1 MLLKLYSQD
10 GNLKAELQANDSST
24 QDKEIQAG
32 NVLSLGFTLYRYVGI
47 DVNDYV
53 DYMGERYWAIERYQ
67 PEEKSSVEWEYSL
80 QLYGIENL
88 IRRFLVLNDNEA
100 VFSLTARPVD
110 HLRLIVKCINEGMGN
125 TMIFK
130 VGNVEGTDNV
140 VIDYTGK
147 YCNEALKE
155 LAEAVGVE
163 YWFDG
168 ETVNLCRC
176 EFGDLVVI
184 GYGMGLTNLE
194 QDKADN
200 VKFYTRLFPIGSSRN
215 IDRESYGSSRLQLP
229 GGVKYVDSEDLVQ
242 KYGIIHHYE
251 QEAFSGIYP
260 RRVGTVSTVRSE
272 EVQDT
277 NGNPFTIYYFKDDSL
292 PFDPNEYEIGGLV
305 KHVSFQEG
313 SELAGLGTDDDHYF
327 EVNFNSET
335 KEFEIITIW
344 PYDDDRQL
352 PGDTLVPKPGDKYIL
367 WNIRMPDEYYTL
379 AETEYLSAVEEY
391 NRKHTQDV
399 SRYKGPTDHVWIED
413 TGTELTVGCRV
424 RLMSAE
430 YFPELGYR
438 DSRITR
444 ISRNVNLPSQM
455 DLEISDALGN
465 GTMAKIDDAINEAK
479 SYAGSILGGV
489 NVPDII
495 RSWDNKKPTDNN
507 IYSARRSHKEFLSKQ
522 NDDTAYGRMTFDK
535 ESTFRNGFGSDNFSS
550 GELGSG
556 YHMGRYGNTNDSYL
570 EIDRLLVRKMAYFV
584 ELAVKRLSHVGGSI
598 MVSPADL
605 TISNVEVLDDVYRCY
620 VDLTDGHSTINIS
633 EWEEGD
639 LARCQ
644 TFNVTQAT
652 YYWRAVENVDYVNGY
667 VDLSITDCDRGSGI
681 PKRGD
686 VLVVVGNKTDSTRQ
700 NAIEISSTGSSSP
713 SIKIY
718 HGIDS
723 YSLDEKDATSFEYDT
738 TTGRMKMVVYG
749 DMYVGNREGTNY
761 IKYDQTNGV
770 QIRAN
775 AISMKVT
782 EQGQDVYKGIEKI
795 IEEISQQGDGSFIV
809 WRSET
814 DDEPSSESE
823 PESAWT
829 TDEVRS
835 EHVGDVYLNSEG
847 LCWEYKY
854 NPVSGYFWDIVSDQ
868 YLIESLRKVREKAR
882 CFAGTYGTD
891 TPTSGE
897 YSKNDLWVKASYST
911 TYTNDLLVCVR
922 NGSWDNFSITDWAL
936 AANYSSEIQD
946 AIDAINDFK
955 TEVQAQVD
963 GKADSYYQSTDPSES
978 WTDLESHVGDLWYNT
993 ETKTSS
999 VWGLDETDNEYK
1011 WIESSVDLTPIMHK
1025 YDGKASIFYGDSE
1038 SHPTVPYNAH
1048 DFWLLSNPVT
1058 IVYQDGAKTYDAGT
1072 ILVSLATRD
1081 ENNQYYATDWVD
1093 ILKYTDGKALQM
1105 FIENEWN
1112 PFVQDVSEQLDGVAE
1127 SFITTSNEDPSEAWT
1142 TPEMKANHKGDIW
1155 VQENTGLSF
1164 YWTGETWIQSSISL
1178 SELTDKTDGK
1188 ATIFISIPNQKRTNA
1203 DGEIMDDGYMYRA
1216 NDIWILET
1224 ATAFPVGSKTVTY
1237 EKGTIMVAT
1246 TSNNGNPDT
1255 FSLAHWVKKDCYT
1268 NGMNED
1274 EKNALIE
1281 AGFDFDNN
1289 EFHVYADKFFFRN
1302 RSSQS
1307 PTNVAVFEE
1316 VGGKGYIRTDMIHAD
1331 EIVTNKV
1338 VARDA
1343 DGHILS
1349 IYNGNGNGTIVY
1361 YYPDGSKMKEDLFT
1375 YTKDETT
1382 GEDKISGMITRYYN
1396 PDGTIAWYVNQSGDI
1411 EKNLHYY
1418 WNILGDCGVATSPNL
1433 SSLASLVR
1441 ASWSTKVP
1449 TANIKK
1455 LCQFYSDTYDP
1466 NMYAYNGLTCYG
1478 NHSGVTPDHSSVTG
1492 TEVTGYVTGS
1502 LGLEED
1508 VFLDDS
1514 DNDVILTGYYFE
1526 HFNNGKSDSIEYFVA
1541 TNGTVWNGQTHRQVN
1556 V

>member
-24 QDKEIQAG
+24 QDKEIQAD
-32 NVLSLGFTLYRYVGI
+32 NVLSLGFTLYQYVGI

-53 DYMGERYWAIERYQ
+53 DYMGERYWVIERYQ
-67 PEEKSSVEWEYSL
+67 PEEKSSVEWEYNL
-80 QLYGIENL
+80 QLYGIESL

-100 VFSLTARPVD
+100 VFSLTAHPVD

-125 TMIFK
+125 TTIFK
-130 VGNVEGTDNV
+130 VGSVEGTDNV

-155 LAEAVGVE
+155 LADAVGVE
-163 YWFDG
+163 YWFEDD
-168 ETVNLCRC
+168 TVNLCRC

-277 NGNPFTIYYFKDDSL
+277 NGNPFTIYYFKDDAL

-379 AETEYLSAVEEY
+379 AETEFLNAVEGY
-391 NRKHTQDV
+391 NRKHILDV

-413 TGTELTVGCRV
+413 TGTELGVGRRV

-556 YHMGRYGNTNDSYL
+556 YHMGKYGNTNDSYL
-570 EIDRLLVRKMAYFV
+570 EIDRLLVRKMAYYV
-584 ELAVKRLSHVGGSI
+584 SLAIKRLDHVGGSVG
-598 MVSPADL
+598 VSPADL

-620 VDLTDGHSTINIS
+620 VDLTDGHSKINI
-633 EWEEGD
+633 EDWQVGD

-644 TFNVTQAT
+644 TFNVNQAT
-652 YYWRAVENVDYVNGY
+652 YYWRAVDNVDYQNGY
-667 VDLSITDCDRGSGI
+667 VDLSIEDCDAGSGI

-686 VLVVVGNKTDSTRQ
+686 VLVAVGNKTDATRQ
-700 NAIEISSTGSSSP
+700 NFIEISSTGSSSP

-723 YSLDEKDATSFEYDT
+723 YSLDKKDATSFEYDP

-749 DMYVGNREGTNY
+749 DMYVGDRLQKNY
-761 IKYDQTNGV
+761 IKYDQDGGV
-770 QIRAN
+770 QMRVN
-775 AISMKVT
+775 SFSLRVTDSEGQTSYKAID
-782 EQGQDVYKGIEKI
+782 EI
-795 IEEISQQGDGSFIV
+795 IEEIASQSDGAFLV

-814 DDEPSSESE
+814 YGEPSADSE
-823 PESAWT
+823 PESEWT
-829 TDEVRS
+829 TDEVRD
-835 EHVGDVYLNSEG
+835 EHVGDIYLNAEG
-847 LCWEYKY
+847 LAWEYKY
-854 NPVSGYFWDIVSDQ
+854 NPVSGYFWQEVSDQ
-868 YLIESLRKVREKAR
+868 YLIESLRRVKEKAR

-891 TPTSGE
+891 TPTSGD
-897 YSKNDLWVKASYST
+897 YSKNDLWVKATYQNS
-911 TYTNDLLVCVR
+911 YTNDLLVCIR
-922 NGSWDNFSITDWAL
+922 NGSWDSFNIADWAV
-936 AANYSSEIQD
+936 ATNYSKDIQD
-946 AIDAINDFK
+946 ALDAINTFK
-955 TEVQAQVD
+955 KDVQEQVD
-963 GKADSYYQSTDPSES
+963 GKANSYYQATDPSES
-978 WTDLESHVGDLWYNT
+978 WSNLDEHIGDLWYNT
-993 ETKTSS
+993 STKTSS
-999 VWGLDETDNEYK
+999 VWGKDETVQPIEYK
-1011 WIESSVDLTPIMHK
+1011 WFESSVDLEPFVHK
-1025 YDGKASIFYGDSE
+1025 YDKKASIFYGS
-1038 SHPTVPYNAH
+1038 TVPQVPYSAH
-1048 DFWLLSNPVT
+1048 DFWVLEAPFT
-1058 IVYQDGAKTYDAGT
+1058 IGDKTYDTGT

-1081 ENNQYYATDWVD
+1081 ENSESYATDWVD
-1093 ILKYTDGKALQM
+1093 ILKYTDGKALQV
-1105 FIENEWN
+1105 FIENTYN
-1112 PFVQDVSEQLDGVAE
+1112 PFVQEISEQLDGVAE
-1127 SFITTSNEDPSEAWT
+1127 SFVTTSTTDPSTNWT
-1142 TPEMKANHKGDIW
+1142 DEEKANHKGDIW

-1164 YWTGETWIQSSISL
+1164 YWTGARWIQSSISL
-1178 SELTDKTDGK
+1178 NELTDKTDGK
-1188 ATIFISIPNQKRTNA
+1188 ATIFIAKPENKRTNT
-1203 DGEIMDDGYMYRA
+1203 DGEIIDDGYLYRK
-1216 NDIWILET
+1216 NDLWILGADT
-1224 ATAFPVGSKTVTY
+1224 TLNGTLY

-1246 TSNNGNPDT
+1246 TSNNGST
-1255 FSLAHWVKKDCYT
+1255 FNEAHWAKKDCYT
-1268 NGMNED
+1268 NGMNDED
-1274 EKNALIE
+1274 KQDLID
-1281 AGFDFDNN
+1281 AGIDIVNGKIIATSDSF
-1289 EFHVYADKFFFRN
+1289 KFQN
-1302 RSSQS
+1302 RQG
-1307 PTNVAVFEE
+1307 TEVAVFEE
-1316 VGGKGYIRTDMIHAD
+1316 VGGKGYLRTDLIHAD

-1361 YYPDGSKMKEDLFT
+1361 YYPDGTVMKEDLFT
-1375 YTKDETT
+1375 YTKDPTT

-1396 PDGTIAWYVNQSGDI
+1396 PDGSIAWFVNQSGDV

-1418 WNILGDCGVATSPNL
+1418 WRSLGEHGVATSPSL

-1441 ASWSTKVP
+1441 ASWSTKIP

-1478 NHSGVTPDHSSVTG
+1478 NHSGVDPTHTSVVG
-1492 TEVTGYVTGS
+1492 TEVTGYVSETTT
-1502 LGLEED
+1502 LEED

-1514 DNDVILTGYYFE
+1514 DNDVVLTGYYFE
-1526 HFNNGKSDSIEYFVA
+1526 HFSNGKSDSISYFVA
-1541 TNGTVWNGQTHRQVN
+1541 TDGTVWNGETHRQVN

>member
-10 GNLKAELQANDSST
+10 GNLKAELQANDGST
-24 QDKEIQAG
+24 QDKEIQAD
-32 NVLSLGFTLYRYVGI
+32 NVLSLGFTLYQYVGI

-53 DYMGERYWAIERYQ
+53 DYMGERYWVIERYQ
-67 PEEKSSVEWEYSL
+67 PEEKSSVEWEYNI
-80 QLYGIENL
+80 QLYGIESL

-125 TMIFK
+125 TTIFK
-130 VGNVEGTDNV
+130 VGSVEGTDNV

-155 LAEAVGVE
+155 LADAVGVE
-163 YWFDG
+163 YWFEDD
-168 ETVNLCRC
+168 TVNLCRC

-277 NGNPFTIYYFKDDSL
+277 NGNPFTIYYFKDDAL

-379 AETEYLSAVEEY
+379 AETEFLNAVEGY
-391 NRKHTQDV
+391 NRKHILDV

-413 TGTELTVGCRV
+413 TGTELGVGRRV

-556 YHMGRYGNTNDSYL
+556 YHMGKYGNTNDSYL

-620 VDLTDGHSTINIS
+620 VDLTDGHSTINIE

-644 TFNVTQAT
+644 TYNVTQAT

-723 YSLDEKDATSFEYDT
+723 YSLDEKDATSFEYDP

-749 DMYVGNREGTNY
+749 DMYVGNRLGTNY

-770 QIRAN
+770 EIRADKFSYKQTN
-775 AISMKVT
+775 S
-782 EQGQDVYKGIEKI
+782 QGETVYKEIDEI
-795 IEEISQQGDGSFIV
+795 IEEISHQDDGSFLV

-814 DDEPSSESE
+814 DDEPSASSE
-823 PESAWT
+823 PESEWT
-829 TDEVRS
+829 TDEIRD
-835 EHVGDVYLNSEG
+835 EHIGDIYLNSDG

-854 NPVSGYFWDIVSDQ
+854 IDGLGYFWQAVSDA
-868 YLIESLRKVREKAR
+868 YLISALQKVRTKKR
-882 CFAGTYGTD
+882 CFTGVYGTN

-897 YSKNDLWVKASYST
+897 YSKGDMWVKATYDDGTISY
-911 TYTNDLLVCVR
+911 NNEMLVCISDGDWSSF
-922 NGSWDNFSITDWAL
+922 NIADWDL
-936 AANYSSEIQD
+936 ANDYQQRLDTMSE
-946 AIDAINDFK
+946 DFQVWK
-955 TEVQAQVD
+955 EEIESQVD
-963 GKADSYYQSTDPSES
+963 GT
-978 WTDLESHVGDLWYNT
+978 
-993 ETKTSS
+993 
-999 VWGLDETDNEYK
+999 
-1011 WIESSVDLTPIMHK
+1011 
-1025 YDGKASIFYGDSE
+1025 
-1038 SHPTVPYNAH
+1038 
-1048 DFWLLSNPVT
+1048 
-1058 IVYQDGAKTYDAGT
+1058 
-1072 ILVSLATRD
+1072 
-1081 ENNQYYATDWVD
+1081 
-1093 ILKYTDGKALQM
+1093 
-1105 FIENEWN
+1105 
-1112 PFVQDVSEQLDGVAE
+1112 AE
-1127 SFITTSNEDPSEAWT
+1127 SFITSSNENPSLGWDVSEY
-1142 TPEMKANHKGDIW
+1142 EEHKGDIW
-1155 VQENTGLSF
+1155 YQEDSGFSY
-1164 YWTGETWIQSSISL
+1164 YWNGTKWIPSPVDL
-1178 SELTDKTDGK
+1178 YDLTDTVDGK
-1188 ATIFISIPNQKRTNA
+1188 NTIFVNKPNDVRRNA
-1203 DGEIMDDGYMYRA
+1203 KGEVIDDGYLYRV
-1216 NDIWILET
+1216 NDIWILENDNVY
-1224 ATAFPVGSKTVTY
+1224 AGYK
-1237 EKGTIMVAT
+1237 EGTIMVAT
-1246 TSNNGNPDT
+1246 ASSNTAYNA
-1255 FSLAHWVKKDCYT
+1255 SHWVKKDCYMGT
-1268 NGMNED
+1268 A
-1274 EKNALIE
+1274 EKNALRE
-1281 AGFDFDNN
+1281 AGFDWNDN
-1289 EFHVYADKFFFRN
+1289 EYHAYADKFFFRSRN
-1302 RSSQS
+1302 VQN
-1307 PTNVAVFEE
+1307 PVNVAVFEE
-1316 VGGKGYIRTDMIHAD
+1316 VGGKGYIRTDFIRAS
-1331 EIVTNKV
+1331 EIITQTVIALDVNGNV
-1338 VARDA
+1338 
-1343 DGHILS
+1343 LS
-1349 IYNGNGNGTIVY
+1349 KYNGNGNGTVVY
-1361 YYPDGSKMKEDLFT
+1361 YYPNGTKMKEDVFIYNSSGVITGMRT
-1375 YTKDETT
+1375 Y
-1382 GEDKISGMITRYYN
+1382 YYN
-1396 PDGTIAWYVNQSGDI
+1396 PDGSVSWYITESGVI
-1411 EKNLHYY
+1411 TNTLAYY
-1418 WNILGDCGVATSPNL
+1418 WESLGSRGVVVASSATAYST
-1433 SSLASLVR
+1433 LASAVSNGQW
-1441 ASWSTKVP
+1441 ATKVP
-1449 TANIKK
+1449 TTSARQISVFHADSTTTSTIR
-1455 LCQFYSDTYDP
+1455 QYD
-1466 NMYAYNGLTCYG
+1466 GLTCYG
-1478 NHSGVTPDHSSVTG
+1478 NYDNESPTDSTVAANH
-1492 TEVTGYVTGS
+1492 VTGYVSYETTIQTDARFVNSSGQMRK
-1502 LGLEED
+1502 GYH
-1508 VFLDDS
+1508 FGFY
-1514 DNDVILTGYYFE
+1514 NDGKCDAPDAYFACI
-1526 HFNNGKSDSIEYFVA
+1526 D
-1541 TNGTVWNGQTHRQVN
+1541 GTVWDNESEEQLV
-1556 V
+1556 

>member
-10 GNLKAELQANDSST
+10 GNLKTELQANDGST
-24 QDKEIQAG
+24 QDKEIQAD
-32 NVLSLGFTLYRYVGI
+32 NVLSLSFTLYQYVGI

-53 DYMGERYWAIERYQ
+53 DYMGERYWVIERYQ
-67 PEEKSSVEWEYSL
+67 PEEKSSVEWEYNL
-80 QLYGIENL
+80 QLYGIESL

-125 TMIFK
+125 TTIFK
-130 VGNVEGTDNV
+130 VGYVEGTDNV

-163 YWFDG
+163 YWFEDD
-168 ETVNLCRC
+168 TVNLCRC

-184 GYGMGLTNLE
+184 GYGEGLTSLE

-277 NGNPFTIYYFKDDSL
+277 NGNPFTIYYFKDDAL

-620 VDLTDGHSTINIS
+620 VDLTDGHSTINIE

-644 TFNVTQAT
+644 TFNVNQAT

-667 VDLSITDCDRGSGI
+667 VDLSIEDCDTGSGI

-718 HGIDS
+718 HGIDD
-723 YSLDEKDATSFEYDT
+723 YSLDEKDATSFEYDP

-761 IKYDQTNGV
+761 IKYEQGHGVEIRADRFSYKQTN
-770 QIRAN
+770 
-775 AISMKVT
+775 S
-782 EQGQDVYKGIEKI
+782 QGETVYKEIDEI
-795 IEEISQQGDGSFIV
+795 IAEIAQQGDGSFIV

-823 PESAWT
+823 PESEWT
-829 TDEVRS
+829 TDEIRD
-835 EHVGDVYLNSEG
+835 EHIGDIYLNSEG

-882 CFAGTYGTD
+882 CFAGVYGTN

-897 YSKNDLWVKASYST
+897 YSKNDLWVDATYST
-911 TYTNDLLVCVR
+911 TYTHDLLVCVR

-936 AANYSSEIQD
+936 AANYSAEIQD
-946 AIDAINDFK
+946 ALDAINDFK
-955 TEVQAQVD
+955 DEVQAQVD
-963 GKADSYYQSTDPSES
+963 GKADSYYQADDPSEG
-978 WTDLESHVGDLWYNT
+978 WTDPTEHVGDLWYNT
-993 ETKTSS
+993 NDKTSS
-999 VWGLDETDNEYK
+999 VWNGEE
-1011 WIESSVDLTPIMHK
+1011 WVESSVDLTPFTQK
-1025 YDGKASIFYGDSE
+1025 YDRKASIFYGT
-1038 SHPTVPYNAH
+1038 PTVPYNAH
-1048 DFWLLSNPVT
+1048 DFWITDAETTT
-1058 IVYQDGAKTYDAGT
+1058 IVYQDGSKTYERGT
-1072 ILVSLATRD
+1072 ILVSLATRTD
-1081 ENNQYYATDWVD
+1081 SFYDTDWVD

-1105 FIENEWN
+1105 FINNEYR
-1112 PFVQDVSEQLDGVAE
+1112 PFVQDISEQLDGVAE
-1127 SFITTSNEDPSEAWT
+1127 SYITTSSTDPSTNWT
-1142 TPEMKANHKGDIW
+1142 SEEKANHKGDIW
-1155 VQENTGLSF
+1155 VQEDTGLSY
-1164 YWTGETWIQSSISL
+1164 YWTGARWIQSSISL
-1178 SELTDKTDGK
+1178 NELTDKTDGK
-1188 ATIFISIPNQKRTNA
+1188 ATIFVAKPNQKRTNA
-1203 DGEIMDDGYMYRA
+1203 DGEIIDDGYLYRV
-1216 NDIWILET
+1216 NDLWILESDS
-1224 ATAFPVGSKTVTY
+1224 VYSGY
-1237 EKGTIMVAT
+1237 ESGTIMVAT
-1246 TSNNGNPDT
+1246 SSSNTSY
-1255 FSLAHWVKKDCYT
+1255 SASHWVKKDCYT
-1268 NGMNED
+1268 NGMNDED
-1274 EKNALIE
+1274 KEVLHE
-1281 AGFDFDNN
+1281 LGFDIVGRN
-1289 EFHVYADKFFFRN
+1289 FHVWADKFFFRN
-1302 RSSQS
+1302 EHDED
-1307 PTNVAVFEE
+1307 VVVFEE
-1316 VGGKGYIRTDMIHAD
+1316 VNGRGYIRTDMIHAD
-1331 EIVTNKV
+1331 ELVTKKV
-1338 VARDA
+1338 VATD
-1343 DGHILS
+1343 DNGNVLS
-1349 IYNGNGNGTIVY
+1349 VYNGNGNGTIVY
-1361 YYPDGSKMKEDLFT
+1361 YYPDGSKMKEDIFVRNPS
-1375 YTKDETT
+1375 T
-1382 GEDKISGMITRYYN
+1382 GAITGMKTRYYN
-1396 PDGTIAWYVNQSGDI
+1396 LDGSLAWELTESGDI
-1411 EKNLHYY
+1411 GKNLHYY
-1418 WNILGDCGVATSPNL
+1418 WESLNVCGVTTVSTVNALSNVVKQWSAGVPSNL
-1433 SSLASLVR
+1433 QKMLSQFVADSSD
-1441 ASWSTKVP
+1441 
-1449 TANIKK
+1449 
-1455 LCQFYSDTYDP
+1455 QQMYS
-1466 NMYAYNGLTCYG
+1466 YNGLTCYG
-1478 NHSGVTPDHSSVTG
+1478 SYDRETPTSSTVTG
-1492 TEVTGYVTGS
+1492 NEVTGYMTFELVAQAVGD
-1502 LGLEED
+1502 EEFVD
-1508 VFLDDS
+1508 GEGNFLD
-1514 DNDVILTGYYFE
+1514 GYYFG
-1526 HFNNGKSDSIEYFVA
+1526 HYTNGYCDNVPDKYFVA
-1541 TNGTVWNGQTHRQVN
+1541 TNGWVWDNTTTPKQRLV
-1556 V
+1556 